1 MSRRPIGEDV
11 MASKSKKQR
20 TKKESATSLVL
31 LSLTVGVLAL
41 LQNKYGIASDIYGF
55 YGMHF
60 YDGRNL
66 WPFSEKIL
74 EGDTIVQH
82 PVEYPA
88 LTGLIMWLISFL
100 VSPSAT
106 AIYSYYRIT
115 AALQIVLLA
124 ISAYL
129 IFKLAGKKY
138 GCYFVLAPAVLYS
151 LNRNWD
157 IWAVAAMLL
166 AIYLFEKKRFQL
178 SAILLAVSIATKF
191 FPIVLMLPILIIFL
205 RDKQLKLFIRYALTT
220 VAAWVVINLPFV
232 LINYEGW
239 AYFYKFSAER
249 GLGSA
254 SFFEIT
260 SIVVPSITFSSIHF
274 YILNILAL
282 VVVTIYFAKLKSVP
296 TLAATSF
303 FVMFGFIL
311 FNKQYSFQYVIW
323 LSVLAVLTFSYLKRE
338 HRESLLY
345 VYILWQA
352 FELAFQYAFF
362 QMLLTNTF
370 ANTATPMTITVSK
383 GAYGY
388 IGVARYIVAVV
399 FALLLAKF
407 FFAANAESAQSQEN
421 MKSRQQNN

>member
-1 MSRRPIGEDV
+1 

-20 TKKESATSLVL
+20 VKKENATSLIL
-31 LSLTVGVLAL
+31 LSLLVGVLAL
-41 LQNKYGIASDIYGF
+41 LQNKFGQFSDIRGF

-60 YDGRNL
+60 YDGQHL
-66 WPFSEKIL
+66 WPFSEKTL
-74 EGDTIVQH
+74 LGDTKVQH

-88 LTGLIMWLISFL
+88 LTGLIMWLLSFL
-100 VSPSAT
+100 VSPSQT
-106 AIYSYYRIT
+106 AVFDYYRIT
-115 AALQIVLLA
+115 AAFQIVLLA

-138 GCYFVLAPAVLYS
+138 GFYFILAPAVLYS

-157 IWAVAAMLL
+157 IWAIAAMLL

-191 FPIVLMLPILIIFL
+191 FPIVLMLPIMIIFL
-205 RDKQLKLFIRYALTT
+205 RNKQIKLFIRYALTT
-220 VAAWVVINLPFV
+220 AIAWTVINLPFV

-260 SIVVPSITFSSIHF
+260 NIILPSITFSSIHF
-274 YILNILAL
+274 YILNTLAL
-282 VVVTIYFAKLKSVP
+282 VAVTTYFVRLKSVP

-311 FNKQYSFQYVIW
+311 FNKQYSMQYVIW
-323 LSVLAVLTFSYLKRE
+323 LSALAVLTFSYLKRE
-338 HRESLLY
+338 HKELLIY
-345 VYILWQA
+345 VYILWQSL
-352 FELAFQYAFF
+352 ELAFQYSFF
-362 QMLLTNTF
+362 QKILTSTY
-370 ANTATPMTITVSK
+370 ANTATPMTITVSNT
-383 GAYGY
+383 AYGY
-388 IGVARYIVAVV
+388 IGVARYILAVI

-407 FFAANAESAQSQEN
+407 FSAANAESAQNQESI
-421 MKSRQQNN
+421 KFRQQNN

>member
-1 MSRRPIGEDV
+1 
-11 MASKSKKQR
+11 MASKSKRQR
-20 TKKESATSLVL
+20 LKKESATSLVL
-31 LSLTVGVLAL
+31 LSFTVGILAL
-41 LQNKYGIASDIYGF
+41 LQNRYGQFSDIRGF

-60 YDGRNL
+60 YDGQNL

-74 EGDTIVQH
+74 AGDTKVQH

-88 LTGLIMWLISFL
+88 LTGLVMWLLSFL
-100 VSPSAT
+100 VSPSET
-106 AIYSYYRIT
+106 AVFDYYRIT
-115 AALQIVLLA
+115 SAFQIVLLA

-138 GCYFVLAPAVLYS
+138 GFYFILAPAVLYS

-157 IWAVAAMLL
+157 IWAIAAMLL

-191 FPIVLMLPILIIFL
+191 FPIVLMLPIMIIFL
-205 RDKQLKLFIRYALTT
+205 RNKEFKLFVRYALTT
-220 VAAWVVINLPFV
+220 AVAWVVINLPFV

-260 SIVVPSITFSSIHF
+260 NIILPSITFSSIHF
-274 YILNILAL
+274 YVLNILAL
-282 VVVTIYFAKLKSVP
+282 VAVTTYFVKLKSVP
-296 TLAATSF
+296 TLAATAF

-311 FNKQYSFQYVIW
+311 FNKQYSMQYVIW
-323 LSVLAVLTFSYLKRE
+323 LSALAVLTFSYLKRE
-338 HRESLLY
+338 HKELLIY
-345 VYILWQA
+345 VYILWQS
-352 FELAFQYAFF
+352 FELAFQYSFF
-362 QMLLTNTF
+362 QKILTITY
-370 ANTATPMTITVSK
+370 ANTATPMTITVSNT
-383 GAYGY
+383 AYGY
-388 IGVARYIVAVV
+388 VGVARYILAVT

-421 MKSRQQNN
+421 IKSRQQNN